1 MENKGNLNSC
11 LMLTANLQTPVSLS
25 AIFDDSDLKDTG
37 IELDSHITLLYA
49 QGRDIPRANLLNDI
63 KDILGY
69 DDTVEFLKYLE
80 EEREENVLDIFD
92 LGKFENESDYVV
104 LKMKEDFGL
113 FKYLR
118 LINKGLAVKYE
129 VPSKFDSYTPHLTLA
144 ESNPGTAQKY
154 LDSETLRLV
163 LKDSVMDFEDLI
175 ISYGSD
181 NEVKD
186 RLQYHLTSYAAVDR
200 YFRLLELEKENR
212 EN

>member
-49 QGRDIPRANLLNDI
+49 QGRDIPRTNLLNDI

-144 ESNPGTAQKY
+144 ELNPGTAQKGKGIY
-154 LDSETLRLV
+154 DPAGRTECQ
-163 LKDSVMDFEDLI
+163 K
-175 ISYGSD
+175 G
-181 NEVKD
+181 
-186 RLQYHLTSYAAVDR
+186 AAV
-200 YFRLLELEKENR
+200 L
-212 EN
+212 